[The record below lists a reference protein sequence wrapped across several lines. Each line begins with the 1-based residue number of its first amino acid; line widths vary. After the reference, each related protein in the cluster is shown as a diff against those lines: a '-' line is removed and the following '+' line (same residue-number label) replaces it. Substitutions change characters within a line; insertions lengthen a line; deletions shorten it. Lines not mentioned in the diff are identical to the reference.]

1 MHLENLFPTKFR
13 HKIIEGN
20 EELNKELITDICKE
34 TVTGKPAFRSFSK
47 NDLSWQSNKMTT
59 ESFLTLSSQIE
70 LLLGAEYRV
79 TNIWANVIEGAGGFS
94 RPHFH
99 PSSKSETLTGV
110 YYPQGLIE
118 TDDYFHNTWSE
129 QEGCLVFLDPTGSH
143 KTTSID
149 TVESLLCIFPQW
161 ATHMV
166 APMTS
171 DRRRYSISFTI
182 VS

>member
-20 EELNKELITDICKE
+20 EELNKELIIDICKE

-99 PSSKSETLTGV
+99 PHSKSETLTGV

-118 TDDYFHNTWSE
+118 TDDYFHNTWSQ

-182 VS
+182 IS